1 MSRTAGNTPS
11 PGLQIPPVIAAEQ
24 PIRVLLVEDDPEDAL
39 LLRDS
44 VSEAR
49 LARFEWTEVET
60 LAHAIERS
68 RGRPFDV
75 ALLDLSLPDSRGL
88 ETFESLRGA
97 APRIPIV
104 ILTGLDDERTG
115 LEAVHR
121 GAQDYLVKGR
131 LDGSVVTRSIRFAIE
146 RVRREQAER
155 DLFAREAEVLAA
167 REIQQRLF
175 PASAPL
181 VAGFD
186 LAGASFPADETG
198 GDYYDFV
205 AMPGGPLA
213 LVVGDVSGHGLAAAL
228 LMSETR
234 AYLRALM
241 LFRED
246 VADILDMVN
255 RALSSDTGDV
265 AFVTL
270 LLARLDP
277 QARTLVYASAGHPPG
292 YVLDDAGNV
301 KQELWSTGLPLGVDP
316 ESAFTAANPISLE
329 SGDLVFLLTDGVVEA
344 ASNDKTLFGP
354 NRALEVVRRNRARP
368 ARQIIESLY
377 IAIREFQ
384 PMARDDD
391 VTALIVKVL

>member
-1 MSRTAGNTPS
+1 MTRTANTTPS
-11 PGLQIPPVIAAEQ
+11 PRLQAPAGIAGER

-39 LLRDS
+39 LLRDA
-44 VSEAR
+44 VADAQ
-49 LARFEWTEVET
+49 LARFEWSEVET
-60 LAHAIERS
+60 LADAIQRL
-68 RGRPFDV
+68 RGQPFDV
-75 ALLDLSLPDSRGL
+75 ALVDLSLPDSRGL
-88 ETFESLRGA
+88 NTFESLRGA
-97 APRIPIV
+97 GPKVPIV

-115 LEAVHR
+115 LEAVQR
-121 GAQDYLVKGR
+121 GAQDYLVKGT

-146 RVRREQAER
+146 RVRREQAEH
-155 DLFAREAEVLAA
+155 DLCAREAEVLAA

-175 PASAPL
+175 PAAPP
-181 VAGFD
+181 AISGFD

-205 AMPGGPLA
+205 PMPGGPLG
-213 LVVGDVSGHGLAAAL
+213 LIVGDVSGHGLAAAL

-241 LFRED
+241 LSRDD
-246 VADILDMVN
+246 VADILGLVN

-277 QARTLVYASAGHPPG
+277 IARTLIYASAGHPPG
-292 YVLDDAGNV
+292 YVLDSAGKV
-301 KQELWSTGLPLGVDP
+301 KNELWSTGIPLGVDAGS
-316 ESAFTAANPISLE
+316 EFSSADPISLDQ
-329 SGDLVFLLTDGVVEA
+329 GDLVFLLTDGVVEA
-344 ASNDKTLFGP
+344 TSVDKTLFGP
-354 NRALEVVRRNRARP
+354 NRALEVVRQNRARP

-384 PMARDDD
+384 PMTRDDD
-391 VTALIVKVL
+391 VTALVVKVL